1 MLPFFYLFIFVLTNV
16 AQCFTLR
23 FSLISLIVLF
33 SLLTSFV
40 FEEMQGTA
48 VFNGRQH
55 VGLQKLSALAGVTH
69 SFLGPVKKY
78 KFIQDDSSEES
89 TLVSSCY
96 RVFEN
101 LELTCAAGQLVY
113 ETILA
118 HHKVYRTG
126 SGCLLFLAGAWSL
139 AALDG
144 LQKGIS
150 VAHIVSAMSEGLAIC
165 MDVCRK
171 SSISTDGLGLK
182 RSETR
187 NPSCSLQRP
196 TKPGL
201 KGPRLSRHFCEA
213 KSENTANHP
222 EHLDMTHLTEGLSHG
237 CSDAMNL
244 VIEICRLQS
253 GDNLQNAA
261 SFSLDKVLTCAVPGL
276 PEDCAR
282 VVPGCIVL
290 VCTERALLARRL
302 EGQKLNI
309 ALIDGDLKDT
319 YRHLG
324 YNRPSSLIR
333 VGEPTTLASSSG
345 GEEWMEKVVTRL
357 SELGVNAVLVSG
369 LVSEKVMV
377 RCCSHQIL
385 IVEKVQAS
393 ILKAIGSASGAVPV
407 TYATQLSRH
416 CVGSGVDI
424 AIWRELEIGQRRNL
438 TTAVSLSVG
447 KSKMVTAVL
456 TSCVHA
462 KLQAL
467 EDQFWSCAHRLHHA
481 LKDGAVLPGAGET
494 ETVCVYHLRKQA
506 ENYSI
511 QSTEAAAPDPL
522 RAVVLHLMAD
532 GLIDYVSTVMGNTGK
547 FSKLGARTAVSQCL
561 QGCNSSTVAF
571 SVSQVFSQGE
581 HQGCVTPTQTESRDT
596 QSSHVYDCLT
606 VKQEAWR
613 RALDLVFLVL
623 QADAEVITGV
633 DRQREGEQD
642 LMHL

>member
-1 MLPFFYLFIFVLTNV
+1 MLHSTFFSDFID
-16 AQCFTLR
+16 CFIL
-23 FSLISLIVLF
+23 
-33 SLLTSFV
+33 SLLTLFAS
-40 FEEMQGTA
+40 EEMQGTA
-48 VFNGRQH
+48 VINGRQH

-69 SFLGPVKKY
+69 SLLGPVKKY
-78 KFIQDDSSEES
+78 KFIHDDSCEES
-89 TLVSSCY
+89 TLVTSCH

-126 SGCLLFLAGAWSL
+126 SGCLLFLAGAWSR

-144 LQKGIS
+144 LQRGIS
-150 VAHIVSAMSEGLAIC
+150 VAHIVSAMSEGLEIC

-182 RSETR
+182 KSETR

-213 KSENTANHP
+213 KPENTVNRP
-222 EHLDMTHLTEGLSHG
+222 KRPDTVHLAEGLSHG

-244 VIEICRLQS
+244 VIEICRLQT
-253 GDNLQNAA
+253 GDNQQNAA
-261 SFSLDKVLTCAVPGL
+261 LFSLDKVLTCALPGL
-276 PEDCAR
+276 PENCAC
-282 VVPGCIVL
+282 VVPGCIVR
-290 VCTERALLARRL
+290 VCAERALIARRL
-302 EGQKLNI
+302 EGHQLKV
-309 ALIDGDLKDT
+309 AVIDGDLKHT

-324 YNRPSSLIR
+324 YNRPSGLTR
-333 VGEPTTLASSSG
+333 VGEPTTVASLSG
-345 GEEWMEKVVTRL
+345 EEEWMEKVVTRL
-357 SELGVNAVLVSG
+357 AELGVNIVLVSG
-369 LVSEKVMV
+369 LVGKKVMA
-377 RCCSHQIL
+377 RCCGRQIL
-385 IVEKVQAS
+385 TVEKVPAS
-393 ILKAIGSASGAVPV
+393 VLRIIASASGAVPV
-407 TYATQLSRH
+407 TYATQLSGH
-416 CVGSGVDI
+416 CVGSGVDV
-424 AIWRELEIGQRRNL
+424 AIWRELESGRRGNF
-438 TTAVSLSVG
+438 TTAVNVSVG
-447 KSKMVTAVL
+447 KSDMVTAVL

-494 ETVCVYHLRKQA
+494 ETVCVHHLRKRA

-511 QSTEAAAPDPL
+511 QSTEAEAPDPL
-522 RAVVLHLMAD
+522 RAVVLHLMAE
-532 GLIDYVSTVMGNTGK
+532 GLINYVSTVMGNTGT

-561 QGCNSSTVAF
+561 QGCNSSTVAS
-571 SVSQVFSQGE
+571 SVSWFFSPGE
-581 HQGCVTPTQTESRDT
+581 HESRVAPKRTESHES
-596 QSSHVYDCLT
+596 QSSHVYDCLN
-606 VKQEAWR
+606 VKREAWR

>member
-1 MLPFFYLFIFVLTNV
+1 
-16 AQCFTLR
+16 
-23 FSLISLIVLF
+23 
-33 SLLTSFV
+33 
-40 FEEMQGTA
+40 MQGTA
-48 VFNGRQH
+48 VVNGRQH
-55 VGLQKLSALAGVTH
+55 VGLQKLLALAGVTH
-69 SFLGPVKKY
+69 SFLGPNKKY
-78 KFIQDDSSEES
+78 KFIRDDSSEES
-89 TLVSSCY
+89 TLVSSCH

-126 SGCLLFLAGAWSL
+126 SGCLLFLAGAWSR
-139 AALDG
+139 AALDS
-144 LQKGIS
+144 LQRGIS
-150 VAHIVSAMSEGLAIC
+150 VAHIVSAMLEGLEIC

-171 SSISTDGLGLK
+171 TSISTDGLGLEK
-182 RSETR
+182 SETR
-187 NPSCSLQRP
+187 NYSYPLQRP
-196 TKPGL
+196 SKPGL

-213 KSENTANHP
+213 KPENTGNHP
-222 EHLDMTHLTEGLSHG
+222 KHPDTVHLAEGLSHG

-244 VIEICRLQS
+244 VIEICRVQS

-261 SFSLDKVLTCAVPGL
+261 LFSLDKVLTCVLPGL
-276 PEDCAR
+276 PEDCVR

-290 VCTERALLARRL
+290 VCTERALIARKL
-302 EGQKLNI
+302 EGQQLKV

-319 YRHLG
+319 YHHLG
-324 YNRPSSLIR
+324 YKRPNGLTR
-333 VGEPTTLASSSG
+333 VAEPTALASSSRE
-345 GEEWMEKVVTRL
+345 EEWMEKVVTRL
-357 SELGVNAVLVSG
+357 AELGVNIVLVSG

-377 RCCSHQIL
+377 RSCSHQIL
-385 IVEKVQAS
+385 VVEKVRAS
-393 ILKAIGSASGAVPV
+393 TLKIIGSASGAIAV

-416 CVGSGVDI
+416 CVGSGVSV
-424 AIWRELEIGQRRNL
+424 AIWREPESGRRRNL
-438 TTAVSLSVG
+438 TTAVNVSVG
-447 KSKMVTAVL
+447 KSGMVTAVL

-462 KLQAL
+462 KLQGL

-481 LKDGAVLPGAGET
+481 LKDRAVLPGAGET
-494 ETVCVYHLRKQA
+494 EMVCVYHLRKQA

-511 QSTEAAAPDPL
+511 QSTEAGAPDPL

-532 GLIDYVSTVMGNTGK
+532 GLIDYVSTVMGNTGT

-561 QGCNSSTVAF
+561 QGCNSSTVGSSILHF
-571 SVSQVFSQGE
+571 FLQGE
-581 HQGCVTPTQTESRDT
+581 HESWVAPTQTESRDS
-596 QSSHVYDCLT
+596 QSTHVYDCLN
-606 VKQEAWR
+606 VKRETWK

>member
-1 MLPFFYLFIFVLTNV
+1 MLFLLFPLMLQPMFFSN
-16 AQCFTLR
+16 
-23 FSLISLIVLF
+23 LIVLF
-33 SLLTSFV
+33 SLLTLFA

-48 VFNGRQH
+48 VIHSRQH
-55 VGLQKLSALAGVTH
+55 VGLQKLLALAGVTH
-69 SFLGPVKKY
+69 SLLGPVKKY

-89 TLVSSCY
+89 TLVSSCH

-101 LELTCAAGQLVY
+101 LELTCATGQLVH

-126 SGCLLFLAGAWSL
+126 CGCLLFLAGAWSR

-144 LQKGIS
+144 LQRGIS
-150 VAHIVSAMSEGLAIC
+150 VAHIISAMLEGLEIC

-171 SSISTDGLGLK
+171 SSISTNRLGLK
-182 RSETR
+182 KSENR
-187 NPSCSLQRP
+187 NLSCFLQRP

-213 KSENTANHP
+213 NPENTVNRPKHP
-222 EHLDMTHLTEGLSHG
+222 NTVHLAEGLSHG

-244 VIEICRLQS
+244 VIEICRLQT
-253 GDNLQNAA
+253 GDNQQNAVL
-261 SFSLDKVLTCAVPGL
+261 FSLDKVQTCVLPGL
-276 PEDCAR
+276 PENCAC
-282 VVPGCIVL
+282 VVPGSIVL
-290 VCTERALLARRL
+290 VCTERAMIARRL
-302 EGQKLNI
+302 EGHQLRVVV
-309 ALIDGDLKDT
+309 IDGDLKDT

-324 YNRPSSLIR
+324 YNRQSGLTR
-333 VGEPTTLASSSG
+333 VGELTALTSSSG
-345 GEEWMEKVVTRL
+345 EEEWMKNVVTHL
-357 SELGVNAVLVSG
+357 AGLGVNIVLVSG

-385 IVEKVQAS
+385 IVEKVRAS
-393 ILKAIGSASGAVPV
+393 VLKIICSASGAVPV
-407 TYATQLSRH
+407 TYVTQLSRH
-416 CVGSGVDI
+416 CVGSGVDV
-424 AIWRELEIGQRRNL
+424 AIWRELESCWRGNF
-438 TTAVSLSVG
+438 TTALNVSVG
-447 KSKMVTAVL
+447 KSNTVTAVL

-481 LKDGAVLPGAGET
+481 LKDEAVLPGAGET

-511 QSTEAAAPDPL
+511 RSTEAGAPDPF

-532 GLIDYVSTVMGNTGK
+532 GLMDYVSTVMGNTGT

-561 QGCNSSTVAF
+561 QGCNSSTVA
-571 SVSQVFSQGE
+571 SSISQFFSQGE
-581 HQGCVTPTQTESRDT
+581 HGSRVAPRQTESRES
-596 QSSHVYDCLT
+596 QSSHVYDCLN
-606 VKQEAWR
+606 VKREAWR

-633 DRQREGEQD
+633 DRQPEGEQD